1 MTTIDDRDRDR
12 EDRQRNDGDPM
23 TTFIAGDMSRQRNA
37 EPTALHNVADTERL
51 HAAATQAL
59 RILERTGLG
68 PITAA
73 LLRAALEPRE
83 GQASQTHRTVGF
95 GRGVPLKEEA
105 RCPT

>member
-1 MTTIDDRDRDR
+1 MATIDDRHR
-12 EDRQRNDGDPM
+12 ENSRQSYGDSM
-23 TTFIAGDMSRQRNA
+23 TTFTADDVSRPRDA
-37 EPTALHNVADTERL
+37 EPTALRNVADTDRL
-51 HAAATQAL
+51 RAAATQAL
-59 RILERTGLG
+59 RILERTSLA

>member
-1 MTTIDDRDRDR
+1 MTTIRHC
-12 EDRQRNDGDPM
+12 ENSQQNDGDPM
-23 TTFIAGDMSRQRNA
+23 T
-37 EPTALHNVADTERL
+37 ALYNVADTQRL
-51 HAAATQAL
+51 RAAATQAL
-59 RILERTGLG
+59 RILERTSLA

>member
-1 MTTIDDRDRDR
+1 MTTIDDRHR
-12 EDRQRNDGDPM
+12 ENSLQNDGDPV
-23 TTFIAGDMSRQRNA
+23 TTFTAGDMSRQRNA
-37 EPTALHNVADTERL
+37 EPTAPHNVADTQRL
-51 HAAATQAL
+51 RAAATQAL
-59 RILERTGLG
+59 RILERTSLA

-73 LLRAALEPRE
+73 LLRAALEARE

>member
-1 MTTIDDRDRDR
+1 MTTNDDRHR
-12 EDRQRNDGDPM
+12 ESSQQNDGDPM
-23 TTFIAGDMSRQRNA
+23 TTFTAADMRRQRSP
-37 EPTALHNVADTERL
+37 EPTALHDVADTQRL
-51 HAAATQAL
+51 RAAATQAL
-59 RILERTGLG
+59 RILERTSLA